1 MLMSFTKT
9 AYQNYCKKTAI
20 SLSCHSIKHLKFSS
34 TRQQNRA
41 KSPPS
46 KANHISSTRGQNCKR
61 QVDTADQVMAARP
74 RMAWRRCAQ
83 WARSCSVGTKE
94 GLQPMPRRCAG
105 GSGTWN
111 VADASK
117 ELNPVK
123 YFVGCWT
130 DVGGCSSGQEYRR
143 LQRSHCH

>member
-1 MLMSFTKT
+1 MHTKT
-9 AYQNYCKKTAI
+9 IAKTAI
-20 SLSCHSIKHLKFSS
+20 SLSWHSIKHLKFSS

-41 KSPPS
+41 KSPPN

-83 WARSCSVGTKE
+83 CARSCSVGTKE

-105 GSGTWN
+105 GSGTACGN
-111 VADASK
+111 GEKGKVNNQKLNTHGGHELALTVGIGSSSSAASTRAC
-117 ELNPVK
+117 
-123 YFVGCWT
+123 FAG
-130 DVGGCSSGQEYRR
+130 
-143 LQRSHCH
+143 